1 MIVYFPLLVA
11 VIGVLLYALA
21 TNGKIQEIGR
31 IGFGCGL
38 LAFLLQIGNHSVN
51 LLR

>member
-1 MIVYFPLLVA
+1 MVIYIPLLVA
-11 VIGVLLYALA
+11 ILGVLMYALA

-31 IGFGCGL
+31 IMFFCGL
-38 LAFLLQIGNHSVN
+38 LTFLLELGNHATA

>member
-31 IGFGCGL
+31 ISFGCGL
-38 LAFLLQIGNHSVN
+38 LAFLFQIGNHSVN